1 MNCSQHARVFGVH
14 LGRKPATMARTFPT
28 LRAYF
33 DEAYR
38 PHFLADAAE
47 ANLDVYSTTLAK
59 WELLVPPLPLDEIT
73 NQWVGVFRAKLIE
86 RSLSLG
92 LSAHTTNKYLRTLNA
107 MLAKAGQPGPRNRDA
122 LSLIDGSPW
131 AKLVKTHTTRPRAIP
146 LGRLGLIYRACD
158 VARVP
163 KADGIDPAEWW
174 RGLVVC
180 ASQIGL
186 RRQALVNG
194 ITFAMFDD
202 REQQATAVLRLP
214 AALDKCGV
222 ERRKPVNTIA
232 IVHLRRLLERRIAAL
247 APAQLIDA
255 GPLSVF
261 PWAYKSRR
269 GFDITWHAIQDAAG
283 IPRDEH
289 YKFHDLKKTCGTQ
302 LATVAGSF
310 AVKSF
315 LDHASI
321 ATSEHYCDGGEQLRE
336 AVERMP
342 HPVEFDSLPES

>member
-1 MNCSQHARVFGVH
+1 
-14 LGRKPATMARTFPT
+14 MARTFPT

-47 ANLDVYSTTLAK
+47 ANLDVYATTLAK

-107 MLAKAGQPGPRNRDA
+107 LLAKAGQPGPRNRDA
-122 LSLIDGSPW
+122 LSLIAGSPW
-131 AKLVKTHTTRPRAIP
+131 AKLVKTQTTRPRAIP

-174 RGLVVC
+174 RGLIVC

-194 ITFAMFDD
+194 ITFAMFEMQVE
-202 REQQATAVLRLP
+202 RAAGLPVEITLRLP
-214 AALDKCGV
+214 AELDKCGV
-222 ERRKPVNTIA
+222 ERRKPVNATA
-232 IVHLRRLLERRIAAL
+232 YGHVQQLYRARCAVLGDTL
-247 APAQLIDA
+247 ASAKLI
-255 GPLSVF
+255 VF
-261 PWAYKSRR
+261 PWWHRSRR
-269 GFDITWHAIQDAAG
+269 MFDITWHAIQDTAG
-283 IPRDEH
+283 IPRAEH

-342 HPVEFDSLPES
+342 HPVEFDSVGS